1 MKSLIKVKKII
12 GLFFILTLNYSFSQ
26 NQTFKFNQNGLTQN
40 IIVELN
46 NFKANEIY
54 NKSINWIKDKYH
66 KPNDVIDATIEN
78 ESVKFSSVENVFR
91 IYNAFGEYKDYP
103 LEYTIKVSFK
113 DNKYKFEVLYM
124 NVIHESIDF
133 SEIQNVIY
141 KKNGTLIKWYRDT
154 PEMLE
159 NFFNELNKSLKNHI
173 LGNNLDNDW

>member
-1 MKSLIKVKKII
+1 
-12 GLFFILTLNYSFSQ
+12 
-26 NQTFKFNQNGLTQN
+26 
-40 IIVELN
+40 
-46 NFKANEIY
+46 
-54 NKSINWIKDKYH
+54 
-66 KPNDVIDATIEN
+66 
-78 ESVKFSSVENVFR
+78 
-91 IYNAFGEYKDYP
+91 
-103 LEYTIKVSFK
+103 
-113 DNKYKFEVLYM
+113 M